1 KVTIEEL
8 PNLSNY
14 IAIMRGPILL
24 GARMGTDNL
33 VGLVADD
40 GRWAHIAHGP
50 LVSLFDTPFLIGER
64 ADIQKKLEG
73 MQPVSGKPLHFTVPG
88 LFEDKFKNL
97 ELEPFCH
104 IHDSRYMMYWLSMT
118 DAEYADYQQSMRD
131 AEKQKLELDA
141 RTVDAVA
148 TAEQQ
153 PEVDHNMKSERSER
167 GHFQSEGWRDAKN
180 GGYFAYNMDT
190 KGEENLTLMVRF
202 WGNESGNRSFDIMI
216 DDKVL
221 VTENIVGKWKR
232 EAFVNAEYAIP
243 TEWLKGKDVINVRF
257 QSKPGTVAGGV
268 FYVRLVRE

>member
-1 KVTIEEL
+1 MRVN
-8 PNLSNY
+8 PGNY
-14 IAIMRGPILL
+14 VDT
-24 GARMGTDNL
+24 ARTFK
-33 VGLVADD
+33 
-40 GRWAHIAHGP
+40 HI
-50 LVSLFDTPFLIGER
+50 D
-64 ADIQKKLEG
+64 
-73 MQPVSGKPLHFTVPG
+73 
-88 LFEDKFKNL
+88 
-97 ELEPFCH
+97 
-104 IHDSRYMMYWLSMT
+104 YT

-190 KGEENLTLMVRF
+190 KGEENLTLMVRY

-221 VTENIVGKWKR
+221 ATENIVGKWKR

-243 TEWLKGKDVINVRF
+243 AEWLKGKDVINVRF